1 MKVRPPTFRDIEF
14 KPHALVKGGVQGKLI
29 LPNNITVSIVGGPTL
44 YGDGVDDFEVAAWY
58 TDSGDWIKLGD
69 HDDVKGYVDK
79 DDMDFILNQLSK
91 L

>member
-14 KPHALVKGGVQGKLI
+14 KPHAVVKGGVQGKLI

-58 TDSGDWIKLGD
+58 TDSGDWIKLD
-69 HDDVKGYVDK
+69 DDDVKGYVDK
-79 DDMDFILNQLSK
+79 DEIDFIIFELSK

>member
-14 KPHALVKGGVQGKLI
+14 KPHAVVKGGVQGKLI

-44 YGDGVDDFEVAAWY
+44 FGDGVDDFEVAAWY
-58 TDSGDWIKLGD
+58 TDSGDWIKLDDG
-69 HDDVKGYVDK
+69 DVKGYVDK

>member
-14 KPHALVKGGVQGKLI
+14 KPHAVVKGGVQGKLI

-44 YGDGVDDFEVAAWY
+44 FGDGVDDFEVAAWY
-58 TDSGDWIKLGD
+58 TDSGDWIKLD
-69 HDDVKGYVDK
+69 DDDVKGYVDK
-79 DDMDFILNQLSK
+79 DEIDFIIFELSK